1 MEKAAI
7 KVIQQNIPKSFT
19 KGSVFHLRQ
28 SIIRPVTDK
37 RSSEEPTFNSDKRFI
52 NLLGLLLFPVNMLV
66 RRSFYGKN
74 DKKFKDYM
82 DYIILFFDEPYV
94 NGRTNCRAKTVP
106 RYSVPLLNDERTNN
120 ATEGFHNRISHT
132 MEANHPS
139 LAKFF
144 NELIKGVTFQKT
156 IMSGMEIGWLHAQ
169 I

>member
-1 MEKAAI
+1 
-7 KVIQQNIPKSFT
+7 
-19 KGSVFHLRQ
+19 
-28 SIIRPVTDK
+28 
-37 RSSEEPTFNSDKRFI
+37 
-52 NLLGLLLFPVNMLV
+52 
-66 RRSFYGKN
+66 
-74 DKKFKDYM
+74 M

-106 RYSVPLLNDERTNN
+106 RYSVPLLNHYQTTLDNDERTNN

-144 NELIKGVTFQKT
+144 NELIKGVTFQET